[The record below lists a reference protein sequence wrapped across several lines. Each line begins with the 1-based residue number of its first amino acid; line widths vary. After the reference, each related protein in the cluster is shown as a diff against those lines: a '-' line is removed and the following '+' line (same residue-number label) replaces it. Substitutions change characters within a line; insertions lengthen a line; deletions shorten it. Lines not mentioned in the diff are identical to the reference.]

1 MHLPGGKNTEYPIN
15 EGGFFGPFSHGLI
28 PFEASQNEVH
38 PRNVAAYSED
48 VSEMSGVGDGAGNP
62 FAARTMAFRAPAS
75 FAGWGYDLFGRP
87 VPNLR
92 ETVEEMNSLVDF
104 NGDGKPD
111 TTNDYITHK
120 FNDLGNGAL
129 IPNGGSSDPS
139 KLVGGAVELRY
150 DIRHGIWKG
159 DPFIYAE
166 IMGHR
171 IRPSPGSSSYIREY
185 EWREVEFGAAGA
197 DDPFRRNSQDYQN
210 PSLPSIFKSD
220 DSLDHPA
227 RTYTQTPSAE
237 NSSSAGLVNY
247 AVNAS
252 EMGGVFGLG
261 GRGSPIL
268 CQPVQSGSIVQ
279 LKSVQAVYPGG
290 FGPAYIFDRP
300 TKNTIFLKIQT
311 AAPLTLGIDDAGT
324 QEGTNGRED
333 IGLLQAPVTR
343 WLYTGVPVKL
353 KSLGLNETPASNSP
367 EASRYAENIGFF
379 EEDISSYPTNYNE
392 IYAINLTEYN
402 NNTSIQRAGA
412 ESFIVAPGVD
422 MASIDKDGNINYP
435 SGFSIRPIAGVRT
448 DSPGYDGTIVE
459 ASYLPNQDVK
469 ADRDSGA
476 PVVYFSLANAH
487 DGCCVGCNYITG
499 DCAVDTT
506 AICDV
511 LTDTETSPTPS
522 PLVRREDRTQT

>member
-1 MHLPGGKNTEYPIN
+1 MHLPGGKNTQYPL
-15 EGGFFGPFSHGLI
+15 GGQFFGPFSHGLI
-28 PFEASQNEVH
+28 PFEAGDGEVH
-38 PRNVAAYSED
+38 PRNVAAYSND

-92 ETVEEMNSLVDF
+92 ETVEEMNSLVD
-104 NGDGKPD
+104 GDGDNDID
-111 TTNDYITHK
+111 TTNDYITHR

-185 EWREVEFGAAGA
+185 EWREVEFGAANA
-197 DDPFRRNSQDYQN
+197 DDPFRRNSQDYQD
-210 PSLPSIFKSD
+210 SSSPSILKSV

-227 RTYTQTPSAE
+227 RTYTLTPSAE
-237 NSSSAGLVNY
+237 DSSSAGLVNY

-252 EMGGVFGLG
+252 EMGGVFSSDS
-261 GRGSPIL
+261 RGSPIL

-290 FGPAYIFDRP
+290 SVPAYIFDRP
-300 TKNTIFLKIQT
+300 TKNTIFLKIKS
-311 AAPLTLGIDDAGT
+311 ARPLTDDVDDTGT
-324 QEGTNGRED
+324 TDNGRPD
-333 IGLLQAPVTR
+333 LGTVQNPVTR

-353 KSLGLNETPASNSP
+353 RSLPINGDPPAG
-367 EASRYAENIGFF
+367 EQGRYAQSIGYF
-379 EEDISSYPTNYNE
+379 EEDISSYPSTYDQ

-402 NNTSIQRAGA
+402 NNTSIQMPGA

-422 MASIDKDGNINYP
+422 MVSINRDGDVNYP
-435 SGFSIRPIAGVRT
+435 SGFSIRPIAGERT
-448 DSPGYDGTIVE
+448 TSPGYGGTIVE
-459 ASYLPNQDVK
+459 ASYLPNQDVS
-469 ADRDSGA
+469 ADEQSGA

-487 DGCCVGCNYITG
+487 DGCCVGCDEQTG

-506 AICDV
+506 ADCDKD
-511 LTDTETSPTPS
+511 TDLKAKSTPS
-522 PLVRREDRTQT
+522 ASVKREARNQT

>member
-1 MHLPGGKNTEYPIN
+1 MHLPGGKNTLYPL
-15 EGGFFGPFSHGLI
+15 GGQFFGPFSHGLI
-28 PFEASQNEVH
+28 PFEANEGEVH
-38 PRNVAAYSED
+38 PRNVAAYSIN
-48 VSEMSGVGDGAGNP
+48 VSEMSGVGGDAGNP

-92 ETVEEMNSLVDF
+92 ETVEEMNSLVEL
-104 NGDGKPD
+104 DGK
-111 TTNDYITHK
+111 TETANDYINHK
-120 FNDLGNGAL
+120 FNDLVDGAL

-185 EWREVEFGAAGA
+185 EWREVEFGAAND

-210 PSLPSIFKSD
+210 SSLNSIFKSV

-227 RTYTQTPSAE
+227 RTYTQNPSAE
-237 NSSSAGLVNY
+237 DSSSAGLVNY

-252 EMGGVFGLG
+252 EMGGVFSPEN
-261 GRGSPIL
+261 RGSPIL

-300 TKNTIFLKIQT
+300 TKNTIFLKIKS
-311 AAPLTLGIDDAGT
+311 AAPLTEQVDDAGVT
-324 QEGTNGRED
+324 GNGRED
-333 IGLLQAPVTR
+333 IGTVQNPVTR

-353 KSLGLNETPASNSP
+353 KSIPLTGDPPT
-367 EASRYAENIGFF
+367 EAPNRYAQGIGYF
-379 EEDISSYPTNYNE
+379 EEDISSYPSSYE
-392 IYAINLTEYN
+392 QIYAINLTEYN
-402 NNTSIQRAGA
+402 NNTSIQMEGA
-412 ESFIVAPGVD
+412 EAFIVAPGVD
-422 MASIDKDGNINYP
+422 MVSINRDGDVNYP
-435 SGFSIRPIAGVRT
+435 SGFSIRPIAGERT
-448 DSPGYDGTIVE
+448 TSPGYDGTIVE
-459 ASYLPNQDVK
+459 ASYLPNQDVD
-469 ADRDSGA
+469 AD
-476 PVVYFSLANAH
+476 
-487 DGCCVGCNYITG
+487 
-499 DCAVDTT
+499 
-506 AICDV
+506 
-511 LTDTETSPTPS
+511 
-522 PLVRREDRTQT
+522 